1 MVLFSYCIIGDIMY
15 TDNVRVIIDAGH
27 GGSDPGAVSGN
38 LKEKDLNLQASKYM
52 EKRLRELGIPTYMT
66 RNDDSTLP
74 KDERI
79 DTILKAFNG
88 QPAILI
94 ANHINAG
101 GGEGAEIVYALRNSS
116 ALAQMALDNIGD
128 AGQLKRKIY
137 QRRLPE
143 NPNLD
148 YYYILRES
156 GINTEPLL
164 VEYGFI
170 DNENDRNKLI
180 NNLNDYVEGVVKAIA
195 EYTNTPYTPP
205 SLEDYYIV
213 QKGDTL
219 YKIANQFNITIQ
231 ALKELNNLISDNIQ
245 VGQKLLL
252 KNIQMSPLTY
262 KVQKG
267 DTLYSIANAFNTTV
281 DEIKRINNLT
291 NNTLYIGQV
300 LELPK
305 NPLPPVEEPS
315 PENPGENIYTIYI
328 VQKGDSLWSIS
339 RKYDITVQELIDIND
354 LLTTTIKVGDQL
366 KVPASLSN
374 MTYTVEKGDTL
385 WSIARKNNISVDS
398 LKTANNLTS
407 NLLTVGQ
414 QLIIPN

>member
-1 MVLFSYCIIGDIMY
+1 
-15 TDNVRVIIDAGH
+15 
-27 GGSDPGAVSGN
+27 
-38 LKEKDLNLQASKYM
+38 
-52 EKRLRELGIPTYMT
+52 
-66 RNDDSTLP
+66 
-74 KDERI
+74 
-79 DTILKAFNG
+79 
-88 QPAILI
+88 
-94 ANHINAG
+94 
-101 GGEGAEIVYALRNSS
+101 
-116 ALAQMALDNIGD
+116 MALDNIGD

-219 YKIANQFNITIQ
+219 YKIANQFNITVQ

-305 NPLPPVEEPS
+305 TPLPPVEEPS

>member
-1 MVLFSYCIIGDIMY
+1 MY

-52 EKRLRELGIPTYMT
+52 EKRLRELGVPTYMT
-66 RNDDSTLP
+66 RSDDRTLP

-79 DTILKAFNG
+79 DTVLNAFNG
-88 QPAILI
+88 QKAILI

-101 GGEGAEIVYALRNSS
+101 GGEGAEIVYALRNNPT
-116 ALAQMALDNIGD
+116 LAQLALDNIGE
-128 AGQLKRKIY
+128 AGQIKRKIY

-180 NNLNDYVEGVVKAIA
+180 NNLNDYVESVVKAIA

-219 YKIANQFNITIQ
+219 YKIANQFNITVP
-231 ALKELNNLISDNIQ
+231 ALKELNNLTSDNIQ
-245 VGQKLLL
+245 VGQKLSL
-252 KNIQMSPLTY
+252 KNTEMFPSNY
-262 KVQKG
+262 KVKRG

-281 DEIKRINNLT
+281 NEIKRLNSLT
-291 NNTLYIGQV
+291 SNTIYIGQ
-300 LELPK
+300 ELNLPQ
-305 NPLPPVEEPS
+305 PSLPPVEEPT
-315 PENPGENIYTIYI
+315 PENPGENIYTIYT
-328 VQKGDSLWSIS
+328 VLKGDSLWEIA
-339 RKYDITVQELIDIND
+339 KKFGVKKETIIEVNELENEND
-354 LLTTTIKVGDQL
+354 LVVGDKL
-366 KVPASLSN
+366 F
-374 MTYTVEKGDTL
+374 
-385 WSIARKNNISVDS
+385 
-398 LKTANNLTS
+398 
-407 NLLTVGQ
+407 
-414 QLIIPN
+414 IIR